1 MRDFINEVTVLSQTI
16 LHGHAY
22 NGQALDPLGR
32 FLVQTTLRHY
42 FWLDSIVQT
51 ILDKPLQKKHQDLKL
66 LLILG
71 ISATEFLN
79 QPIYTSVNAAVET
92 TKRLKKP
99 WAKGLVNAS
108 LRTFQRTRQAVIN
121 EIHAEVALTNH
132 PLWILDRI
140 QADWPDQKAAIIA
153 ANNDPAPMIL
163 RVNAGKQTRA
173 AYQIL
178 LAAKD
183 LMATPCDLSPNGL
196 ILDQAVAVG
205 DLPGFDEGWVSV
217 QDSGAQLAA
226 QLLQPKPFERVLDA
240 CSAPGSKSCHLLEL
254 VPTLDLVSVD
264 IDPDRLT
271 RVSENFTRLGATA
284 DLRCLDLARPQP
296 ELGTFDQILLDTPCS
311 ASGVIRRHPDIK
323 LLRRPEDLA
332 TLIETQRQLL
342 TQCWSL
348 LRPGGSLLYVT
359 CSIFSEE
366 NEDNLVWFLANH
378 HDVETLAL
386 PAVGVPRSI
395 GVQLLPTKGVH
406 DGFYYAHVRKMS
418 PGL

>member
-1 MRDFINEVTVLSQTI
+1 MLSQTI
-16 LHGHAY
+16 LQGHAY

-71 ISATEFLN
+71 ISATEFLK

-254 VPTLDLVSVD
+254 APTLDLVSVD
-264 IDPDRLT
+264 IDADRLT
-271 RVSENFTRLGATA
+271 RVSENFTRLGATG
-284 DLRCLDLARPQP
+284 DLRCLDLAKPQP
-296 ELGTFDQILLDTPCS
+296 ELGTFDRILLDTPCS

-332 TLIETQRQLL
+332 PLIETQRQLL

-359 CSIFSEE
+359 CSIFSDE